1 MKWNWQQSDWSQ
13 FSWNRAL
20 LARQEEQFLLGG
32 GVLIGTARH
41 LGEDQ
46 RIQLVIDE
54 MIVEAMTT
62 SEIEGEFLNR
72 ASVQSSIQRQLGL
85 KVDERRVGPAEQGI
99 AKLMVNLYR
108 SIPEPLTEEML
119 FNWHRHVMSG
129 RRDLKDVGRFRTSK
143 EPMQVVS
150 GAPYAPK
157 VHFEAPPS
165 DRVLSEMKSFIAWF
179 NRSAPDGSEP
189 LPAVT
194 RAGLAHL
201 RFESIHPFE
210 DGNGRIGRAISEKAL
225 VQGFVPT
232 TLIALASTILSHQRR
247 YYDALEAANKRNEVT
262 EWLQWFAEIALEA
275 QRQTTAQVEFLIE
288 KTRLLDHLRGK
299 MNPRQEK
306 VILRLFKEG
315 PEGFKGGLS
324 AANYS
329 KITETSSATT
339 TRDLVDLVA
348 LGALIR
354 VGERK
359 YTRYYLN
366 VPAKMAGPDISASA
380 NLA

>member
-1 MKWNWQQSDWSQ
+1 MKWNWQQSDWPQ

-20 LARQEEQFLLGG
+20 LVWSEEQFLVGG
-32 GVLIGTARH
+32 GVLIGTAKH
-41 LGEDQ
+41 LDEDQ
-46 RIQLVIDE
+46 RIQLAVDE

-99 AKLMVNLYR
+99 AELMVNLYR

-119 FNWHRHVMSG
+119 FDWHCHVMSG
-129 RRDLKDVGRFRTSK
+129 RRDLKDIGCFRTGK
-143 EPMQVVS
+143 QPMQVVS
-150 GAPYAPK
+150 GGLHAPK

-165 DRVLSEMKSFIAWF
+165 DRVPSEMQSFISWF
-179 NRSAPDGSEP
+179 NRSAPDGPEP

-225 VQGFVPT
+225 VQGFAPI
-232 TLIALASTILSHQRR
+232 TLIALASTILSHQRH
-247 YYDALEAANKRNEVT
+247 YYDALETANKRNEVT
-262 EWLQWFAEIALEA
+262 KWLQWFAAIALEA
-275 QRQTTAQVEFLIE
+275 QRRTTAQVEFLIE

-306 VILRLFKEG
+306 VILRMFKEG
-315 PEGFKGGLS
+315 LEGFKGGLS

-339 TRDLVDLVA
+339 TRDLVDLVT
-348 LGALIR
+348 LGALVR

-366 VPAKMAGPDISASA
+366 IPAKRLVES
-380 NLA
+380 

>member
-20 LARQEEQFLLGG
+20 LARPEEQFLLGG

-46 RIQLVIDE
+46 RIQLAIDE

-119 FNWHRHVMSG
+119 FDWHRHVMSG
-129 RRDLKDVGRFRTSK
+129 RRDLKDIGRFRTSK

-288 KTRLLDHLRGK
+288 KIRLLDHLRGK

-339 TRDLVDLVA
+339 TRDLADLVT
-348 LGALIR
+348 LGALVR
-354 VGERK
+354 LGERK

-366 VPAKMAGPDISASA
+366 IPAKR
-380 NLA
+380 LV